1 MLIVLFLL
9 FLIWPFGTVWFS
21 LINYNAKWTKNIVWL
36 FVIFYG
42 YTFVLSNDTMDAN
55 RIKEKFEVFT
65 YFNFNLNEFISYYF
79 IQNSSAIDVLQPVVF
94 YITSKF
100 TSDFNVLMAVL
111 AAILG
116 FFYSRNLSYLLD
128 KSDSNVKLT
137 SIIFLWMFMFVIG
150 FWEINAFRF
159 WTASLMYFYAVT
171 PSVYENDN
179 KKLWFVLL
187 ACLLHFSFLFPLV
200 VFLCFKIFKNK
211 SALYFWFFVFSF
223 LFTLLNVGMIG
234 DFMLKIFP
242 SNFHNK
248 ISAYASEARVDEVA
262 GNVRS
267 ISSYLR
273 FFMFVIINGFFVLF
287 YFSYKE
293 LIKDDDK
300 LYSLFNF
307 CLLFLGAANFIS
319 IIPSGGRFLLV
330 SALFALTFIFL
341 FLQRN
346 SLEGKLKIY
355 VYMSTP
361 FLFLASIGFIRL
373 GLNTIGVLTVFGN
386 PVISLF
392 IKSKMALIELL
403 PFL

>member
-1 MLIVLFLL
+1 MGLILLVFFLF
-9 FLIWPFGTVWFS
+9 WPLGVVWFS
-21 LINYNAKWTKNIVWL
+21 LVNYNAKWTKNILWL
-36 FVIFYG
+36 FIIFYG

-55 RIKEKFEVFT
+55 RIKEKFDT
-65 YFNFNLNEFISYYF
+65 LAYFNFNFNDFISYYF
-79 IQNSSAIDVLQPVVF
+79 IENSNAIDILQPVIF
-94 YITSKF
+94 YVTSKF
-100 TSDFNVLMAVL
+100 TSDFNILMAIL

-128 KSDSNVKLT
+128 KSNSKIKIT
-137 SIIFLWMFMFVIG
+137 SFVFLWMFMSVIG

-159 WTASLMYFYAVT
+159 WTASLMFFYAVI

-179 KKLWFVLL
+179 KKLWIVLL
-187 ACLLHFSFLFPLV
+187 ACILHFSFLFPLAV
-200 VFLCFKIFKNK
+200 LLCFKIFKNK
-211 SALYFWFFVFSF
+211 SSLYFWFFVCSF

-248 ISAYASEARVDEVA
+248 ISAYASESRVEELA
-262 GNVRS
+262 ENVRS

-273 FFMFVIINGFFVLF
+273 FFMFIIINGFFILF
-287 YFSYKE
+287 YFSYKN

-319 IIPSGGRFLLV
+319 IIPSGGRFLLL

-341 FLQRN
+341 FLQKN
-346 SLEGKLKIY
+346 SLKGNLKVY
-355 VYMSTP
+355 LYMSTP
-361 FLFLASIGFIRL
+361 FLLLASIGFIRL

-386 PVISLF
+386 PIIAF
-392 IKSKMALIELL
+392 FMKSKIALIELL